1 MAPEAQTVSN
11 SKKEHGK
18 NGKRIY
24 MCIICLSA
32 ICFLAGCTAVE
43 AMKKDEPMQP
53 MPELCAQE
61 LRDCFGEEYLLSE
74 GVEKEEHFFDEESN
88 EEIVTYYTEW
98 ELTYQDAD
106 RQDCIFVFSDVYG
119 RRMPPSERMEKFIS
133 RYFSDLVEEH
143 YKQEFWNEMVA
154 EMPGCREED
163 SVLYFKEYRLFSY
176 PSVPETEVMFKE
188 RLDYTLAEHIYFPQ
202 LKYTDVCSNFPYILN
217 LYLYVD
223 YVSSDELERA
233 AQRQDTEKRL
243 REMIDAMIQYTGES
257 LNATASVT
265 MRDENGFVDNFSIA
279 VLNGAYFENGR
290 GLEYEIALHENF
302 FGPIEVGTTN

>member
-1 MAPEAQTVSN
+1 MNT
-11 SKKEHGK
+11 
-18 NGKRIY
+18 GKRIY

-43 AMKKDEPMQP
+43 EVKKDEP

-74 GVEKEEHFFDEESN
+74 GVEKEEHFFDEESD

-106 RQDCIFVFSDVYG
+106 EKECVFVFNNAHG
-119 RRMPPSERMEKFIS
+119 GMPPSERMEKFIS

-143 YKQEFWNEMVA
+143 YKQEFWNEVVA
-154 EMPGCREED
+154 NMPGCREED
-163 SVLYFKEYRLFSY
+163 SVLYFNEYRLFFD
-176 PSVPETEVMFKE
+176 PDVPETRVMFDE

-202 LKYTDVCSNFPYILN
+202 LEYTDVCRNFPYILN

-223 YVSSDELERA
+223 YVSSDASERT
-233 AQRQDTEKRL
+233 AQRQNTEKRL

-265 MRDENGFVDNFSIA
+265 MMDENGFVDDFSLA
-279 VLNGAYFENGR
+279 VLNGTYFENGR
-290 GLEYEIALHENF
+290 GLEYEMALHENF
-302 FGPIEVGTTN
+302 FGPIEFE